1 MQDPQPP
8 RALSRRNFLTG
19 LTSMAFSLSALSAFG
34 QGNKKAWG
42 DANEVAIDIEI
53 NQPEGVSRYRR
64 PYVVVWIEDKY
75 GNPVRSLNLWV
86 QRTPRGPRWIPS
98 LKRWY
103 RQHKHR
109 STGGENDF
117 IETLSSATRQPGHHT
132 LIWDGRDYEGK
143 LVGPSDYAVC
153 IEAAREHGTYQ
164 FIRKAYRIGH
174 QPFSDS
180 IPGNTEIKGARV
192 EYRKRR

>member
-19 LTSMAFSLSALSAFG
+19 LTSAALSFTALGAFA
-34 QGNKKAWG
+34 QGTKKAWG
-42 DANEVAIDIEI
+42 TENEVAIEVEI

-64 PYVVVWIEDKY
+64 PYVVVWIEDKN
-75 GNPVRSLNLWV
+75 GNPVRSLSLWV

-103 RQHKHR
+103 RLHKGK
-109 STGGENDF
+109 SVAGNDY
-117 IETLSSATRQPGHHT
+117 IETLSSATRQPGRHT
-132 LIWDGRDYEGK
+132 LIWDGKDEDGK
-143 LVGPSDYAVC
+143 LVGPSDYAIC

-180 IPGNTEIKGARV
+180 IPGNTEIKSARV